1 MNNVYENDM
10 RFVPFLKFIDKYKN
24 ILILVAVIL
33 LGAVSYFVVNNQIE
47 KKKSEQAALVYK
59 EWLVEISQE
68 NPDNESLNN
77 LLDKFLKDYKNTGYT
92 QLALLSKANLDANS
106 ENYKDSLDNF
116 NKLVEITNGI
126 NGNKL
131 YNKIA
136 RVSAS
141 RLLLS
146 MEKHDEALGMI
157 DIYSSSDTN
166 GYIHE
171 LTGDILLEQGKID
184 LAISQYEKAE
194 NKYTDESSQT
204 IIAMKISNIDMWN
217 EIF

>member
-24 ILILVAVIL
+24 ILILLAVIL
-33 LGAVSYFVVNNQIE
+33 VGAVTYFVVNNQIE

-59 EWLVEISQE
+59 EWLEEISQE
-68 NPDNESLNN
+68 NPDNENLNN
-77 LLDKFLKDYKNTGYT
+77 LLYKFLNDYKNTGYT

-106 ENYKDSLDNF
+106 DNYNDSLDNF
-116 NKLVEITNGI
+116 NKLIEITNGI
-126 NGNKL
+126 NGNKI

-146 MEKHDEALGMI
+146 MEKYDEALGMI

-184 LAISQYEKAE
+184 LAISQYEKAA

-204 IIAMKISNIDMWN
+204 IIAMKISNIDM
-217 EIF
+217 

>member
-1 MNNVYENDM
+1 MNNVYENEM
-10 RFVPFLKFIDKYKN
+10 RFAPFLKFIDKYKN
-24 ILILVAVIL
+24 LLILLAVIL
-33 LGAVSYFVVNNQIE
+33 LGAVTYFVVNNQIE

-68 NPDNESLNN
+68 NPNNENLNN
-77 LLDKFLKDYKNTGYT
+77 LLEKFLNDYKNTGYT
-92 QLALLSKANLDANS
+92 QLALLSKANFDANS
-106 ENYKDSLDNF
+106 NNYMDSLDNF
-116 NKLVEITNGI
+116 KKLIEITNGF
-126 NGNKL
+126 NGNRI
-131 YNKIA
+131 YNKIG

-146 MEKHDEALGMI
+146 MEKYDEALEMI
-157 DIYSSSDTN
+157 DLYSSSDTN

-184 LAISQYEKAE
+184 LAISQYEKAA

-204 IIAMKISNIDMWN
+204 IVAMKISNIDM
-217 EIF
+217 

>member
-1 MNNVYENDM
+1 MNNVYENEM
-10 RFVPFLKFIDKYKN
+10 RFAPFLKFIDKYKN
-24 ILILVAVIL
+24 LLILLVVL
-33 LGAVSYFVVNNQIE
+33 LVGAVTYFVVNNQIE

-59 EWLVEISQE
+59 EWLEEISQE

-204 IIAMKISNIDMWN
+204 IIAMKISNIDM
-217 EIF
+217 

>member
-1 MNNVYENDM
+1 MNNVYENEM
-10 RFVPFLKFIDKYKN
+10 RFAPFLKFIDKYKN
-24 ILILVAVIL
+24 LIIL
-33 LGAVSYFVVNNQIE
+33 LAVFMIGAVTYFVVNNQIE

-59 EWLVEISQE
+59 EWLVEISQKNPNNE
-68 NPDNESLNN
+68 NLNN
-77 LLDKFLKDYKNTGYT
+77 LLDKFLNDYKNTGYT
-92 QLALLSKANLDANS
+92 QLALLSKANFDANS
-106 ENYKDSLDNF
+106 SSYMDSLDNF
-116 NKLVEITNGI
+116 NKLIEITNGF
-126 NGNKL
+126 NGNKI

-146 MEKHDEALGMI
+146 MEKHDEALKMI
-157 DIYSSSDTN
+157 DLYSSSDTN

-184 LAISQYEKAE
+184 LAISQYEKAA

-204 IIAMKISNIDMWN
+204 IIAMKISNIEM
-217 EIF
+217 

>member
-1 MNNVYENDM
+1 MNNVYENEM
-10 RFVPFLKFIDKYKN
+10 RFAPFLKFIDKYKN
-24 ILILVAVIL
+24 LLILLAVIL
-33 LGAVSYFVVNNQIE
+33 LGAVTYFVVNNQLE

-68 NPDNESLNN
+68 NPNNENLNN
-77 LLDKFLKDYKNTGYT
+77 LLDKFLNDYKNTGYT
-92 QLALLSKANLDANS
+92 QLALLSKANFDANS
-106 ENYKDSLDNF
+106 NNYMDSLDNF
-116 NKLVEITNGI
+116 KKLIEITNGF
-126 NGNKL
+126 NGNRI
-131 YNKIA
+131 YNKIG

-146 MEKHDEALGMI
+146 MEKYDDALEMI
-157 DIYSSSDTN
+157 DLYSSSDTN

-184 LAISQYEKAE
+184 LAISQYEKAA

-204 IIAMKISNIDMWN
+204 IVAMKISNIDM
-217 EIF
+217 

>member
-24 ILILVAVIL
+24 ILILLAVIL

-166 GYIHE
+166 AYIHE

-204 IIAMKISNIDMWN
+204 IIAMKISNIDM
-217 EIF
+217 

>member
-24 ILILVAVIL
+24 ILILLAVIL

-59 EWLVEISQE
+59 EWLEEISQE

-184 LAISQYEKAE
+184 LAKSQYEKAV

>member
-1 MNNVYENDM
+1 MSNVYENDM

-24 ILILVAVIL
+24 ILILLAVIL

-59 EWLVEISQE
+59 EWLEEISQE

-204 IIAMKISNIDMWN
+204 IIAMKISNIDR
-217 EIF
+217 

>member
-24 ILILVAVIL
+24 ILILLAVIL

-59 EWLVEISQE
+59 EWLEEISQE
-68 NPDNESLNN
+68 NPNNESLNN

-184 LAISQYEKAE
+184 LAKSQYEKAV

-204 IIAMKISNIDMWN
+204 IIAMKISNIDR
-217 EIF
+217 

>member
-1 MNNVYENDM
+1 MNNVYENEM
-10 RFVPFLKFIDKYKN
+10 RFAPFLKFIDKYKN
-24 ILILVAVIL
+24 LLILLAVII
-33 LGAVSYFVVNNQIE
+33 LGAVTYFVVNNQLE

-68 NPDNESLNN
+68 NPNNENLNN
-77 LLDKFLKDYKNTGYT
+77 LLDKFLNDYKNTGYT
-92 QLALLSKANLDANS
+92 QLALLSKANFDANS
-106 ENYKDSLDNF
+106 NNYMDSLDNF
-116 NKLVEITNGI
+116 KKLIEITNGF
-126 NGNKL
+126 NGNRI
-131 YNKIA
+131 YNKIG

-146 MEKHDEALGMI
+146 MEKYDEALEMI
-157 DIYSSSDTN
+157 DLYSSSDTN

-184 LAISQYEKAE
+184 LAISQYEKAA

-204 IIAMKISNIDMWN
+204 IVAMKISNIDM
-217 EIF
+217 

>member
-1 MNNVYENDM
+1 MNNVYENEM
-10 RFVPFLKFIDKYKN
+10 RFAPFLKFIDKYKN
-24 ILILVAVIL
+24 LLILLVVL
-33 LGAVSYFVVNNQIE
+33 LVGTVTYFVVNNQIE

-68 NPDNESLNN
+68 NPNNENLNN
-77 LLDKFLKDYKNTGYT
+77 LLDKFLNDYKNTGYT
-92 QLALLSKANLDANS
+92 QLALLSKANFDANS
-106 ENYKDSLDNF
+106 NNYMDSLDNF
-116 NKLVEITNGI
+116 KKLIEITNGF
-126 NGNKL
+126 NGNRI

-146 MEKHDEALGMI
+146 MEKLDEALEMI
-157 DIYSSSDTN
+157 DLYSSSDTN

-184 LAISQYEKAE
+184 LAISQYEKAA

-204 IIAMKISNIDMWN
+204 IVAMKISNIDM
-217 EIF
+217 

>member
-24 ILILVAVIL
+24 ILILLAVIL

-59 EWLVEISQE
+59 EWLEEISQE

-92 QLALLSKANLDANS
+92 KLALLSKANLDANS

-204 IIAMKISNIDMWN
+204 IIAMKISNIDR
-217 EIF
+217 

>member
-24 ILILVAVIL
+24 ILILLAVIL

-47 KKKSEQAALVYK
+47 KKKSEQASLVYK

-68 NPDNESLNN
+68 NPNNENLNN
-77 LLDKFLKDYKNTGYT
+77 LLDKFLNDYKNTGYT
-92 QLALLSKANLDANS
+92 QLALLSKANFDANS
-106 ENYKDSLDNF
+106 NNYMDSLDNF
-116 NKLVEITNGI
+116 KKLIEITNGF
-126 NGNKL
+126 NGNRI
-131 YNKIA
+131 YNKIG

-146 MEKHDEALGMI
+146 MEKYDEALEMI
-157 DIYSSSDTN
+157 DLYSSSDTN

-171 LTGDILLEQGKID
+171 LTGDILLEQGKIE
-184 LAISQYEKAE
+184 LAISQYEKAA

-204 IIAMKISNIDMWN
+204 IVAMKISNIDM
-217 EIF
+217 

>member
-1 MNNVYENDM
+1 MSNVYENDM
-10 RFVPFLKFIDKYKN
+10 RFVPFLKFIDKHKN
-24 ILILVAVIL
+24 ILILLAVIL

-77 LLDKFLKDYKNTGYT
+77 ILDKFLKDYKNTGYT

-204 IIAMKISNIDMWN
+204 IIAMKISNIDM
-217 EIF
+217 

>member
-24 ILILVAVIL
+24 ILILLAVIL
-33 LGAVSYFVVNNQIE
+33 VGAVTYFVVNNQIE

-59 EWLVEISQE
+59 EWLEEISQE
-68 NPDNESLNN
+68 NPDNENLNN
-77 LLDKFLKDYKNTGYT
+77 LLYKFLNDYKNTGYT

-106 ENYKDSLDNF
+106 DNYKDSLDNF
-116 NKLVEITNGI
+116 NKLIEITNGI
-126 NGNKL
+126 NGNKI

-146 MEKHDEALGMI
+146 MEKYDEALGMI

-171 LTGDILLEQGKID
+171 LTGDILLKQGKID
-184 LAISQYEKAE
+184 LAISQYEKAA

>member
-24 ILILVAVIL
+24 ILILLAVIL

-171 LTGDILLEQGKID
+171 LTGDILLEQGKTD

-204 IIAMKISNIDMWN
+204 IIAMKISNIDM
-217 EIF
+217 

>member
-24 ILILVAVIL
+24 ILILLVVIL
-33 LGAVSYFVVNNQIE
+33 VGAITYFVVNNQIE

-59 EWLVEISQE
+59 EWLEEISQE
-68 NPDNESLNN
+68 NPNNENLNN
-77 LLDKFLKDYKNTGYT
+77 LLYKFLNDYKNTGYT

-106 ENYKDSLDNF
+106 DNYKDSLDNF
-116 NKLVEITNGI
+116 NKLIEITNGI
-126 NGNKL
+126 NGNKI

-171 LTGDILLEQGKID
+171 LTGDILLKQGKID
-184 LAISQYEKAE
+184 LAISQYEKAA

-204 IIAMKISNIDMWN
+204 IIAMKISNIDM
-217 EIF
+217 

>member
-10 RFVPFLKFIDKYKN
+10 RFVPFLKFMDKYK
-24 ILILVAVIL
+24 ILLILLAVL
-33 LGAVSYFVVNNQIE
+33 LVGTVTYFVLNNQIE
-47 KKKSEQAALVYK
+47 KKKSEQAAIVYK
-59 EWLVEISQE
+59 EWLEEISEESPNNE
-68 NPDNESLNN
+68 NLNN
-77 LLDKFLKDYKNTGYT
+77 LLDKFLNDYKNTGYT

-106 ENYKDSLDNF
+106 DNYIDSLNNF
-116 NKLVEITNGI
+116 NKLIEITNGL
-126 NGNKL
+126 NGNKI

-141 RLLLS
+141 RILLS

-157 DIYSSSDTN
+157 NLYSSSDTN

-171 LTGDILLEQGKID
+171 LTGDILRGQGKID
-184 LAISQYEKAE
+184 LAISQYEKAA

-204 IIAMKISNIDMWN
+204 IVAMKISNIDM
-217 EIF
+217 

>member
-1 MNNVYENDM
+1 MNNVYENEM
-10 RFVPFLKFIDKYKN
+10 RFAPFLKFIDKYKN
-24 ILILVAVIL
+24 LLILLVVL
-33 LGAVSYFVVNNQIE
+33 LVGTVTYFVVNNQIE

-68 NPDNESLNN
+68 NSNNENLNN
-77 LLDKFLKDYKNTGYT
+77 LLDKFLNDYKNTGYT
-92 QLALLSKANLDANS
+92 QLALLSKANFDANS
-106 ENYKDSLDNF
+106 NNYMDSLDNF
-116 NKLVEITNGI
+116 KKLIEITNGF
-126 NGNKL
+126 NGNKI

-141 RLLLS
+141 RLLRS
-146 MEKHDEALGMI
+146 MEKHDEALEMI
-157 DIYSSSDTN
+157 DLYSSSDTN

-184 LAISQYEKAE
+184 LAISQYEKAA

-204 IIAMKISNIDMWN
+204 IVAMKISNIDM
-217 EIF
+217 

>member
-1 MNNVYENDM
+1 MNNVYENEM
-10 RFVPFLKFIDKYKN
+10 RFAPFLKFIDKYKN
-24 ILILVAVIL
+24 LLILLAVIL
-33 LGAVSYFVVNNQIE
+33 LGAVTYFVVNNQLE

-68 NPDNESLNN
+68 NPNNENLNN
-77 LLDKFLKDYKNTGYT
+77 LLDKFLNDYKNTGYT
-92 QLALLSKANLDANS
+92 QLALLSKANFDANS
-106 ENYKDSLDNF
+106 NNYMDSLDNF
-116 NKLVEITNGI
+116 KKLIEITNGF
-126 NGNKL
+126 NGNRI
-131 YNKIA
+131 YNKIG

-146 MEKHDEALGMI
+146 QEKYDEALEMI
-157 DIYSSSDTN
+157 DLYSSSDTN

-184 LAISQYEKAE
+184 LAISQYEKAA

-204 IIAMKISNIDMWN
+204 IVAMKISNIDM
-217 EIF
+217 